1 MALHRPRKENILR
14 LDVAVQDGVLVQV
27 GHRARHLHGFI
38 VWGGGGYLILYY
50 FIALVAF
57 W

>member
-38 VWGGGGYLILYY
+38 VLGGGRYLILYY
-50 FIALVAF
+50 FIVLVAF